1 MERSTGT
8 GDDFKWFGEGF
19 DGFPKRLPDDTVEY
33 IIYIIDSKLQ
43 TDSQVRERLRSLETA
58 ANLLTKK
65 LLKDYIWQRESFKL
79 ELKREDGTW
88 LLRGTTNYGDSV
100 ADEWLI
106 VYLLR
111 EISRQFADAWIRLY
125 DTDGEFL
132 LIEAA
137 NTLPKW
143 LNPEVAENRVSSLTT
158 TNEHSYSRTQ
168 LQVWLNAGQ
177 LKIIPLAGPATAPE
191 KRPLTLPEAR
201 NCIATGTP
209 TAPTD
214 SPLIESEAFYRLRNY
229 PSDIAA
235 TLHHALVR
243 IPRTLAHLLHRNPA
257 YISPAVEAFYLR
269 DPIALR
275 ILKKHDDDDTALK
288 FPPRDLVTAR
298 VRFTK
303 VGYAQLKSQE
313 FDAPNKAWS
322 AALTSSPTSADD
334 DDIERLRLGMKLA
347 CGFDMLLADAAHR
360 DAPAVREM
368 LLLLDD
374 VATGDD
380 TLPTDAEV
388 AAWATAGDDDDRW
401 MDIDYADFERELAGK
416 KAFTMDGARGVDEG
430 FGDKD
435 VQANLRKM
443 VARFE
448 SFLNDDSAGLD
459 GAAGEEGELDDMD
472 EDDDD
477 DDDDDGES
485 EVSSEGEDKAASF
498 DEEEFSKM
506 MREMMGM
513 PDDVYKEIM
522 EMPIEEVRKLKGE
535 QVEARLKEKEA
546 EAKTFGPPRPP
557 PKGSENVVE
566 ELSSDDD
573 DGDAYDPKEAEEF
586 RKMMESMEAE
596 LKEAGAL
603 DLNPK
608 PKATDE
614 QKAIKGKGKAKAKV
628 EDDDVEEIERS
639 DDEEEEV
646 GEMDYNLLKNM
657 LEAFKGQAGMAGPAG
672 NMMGMMGVNM
682 PRDEPEKK

>member
-1 MERSTGT
+1 MQRSNGS

-33 IIYIIDSKLQ
+33 IIYVIDSKLA

-111 EISRQFADAWIRLY
+111 EISKQFADAWIRLY

-143 LNPEVAENRVSSLTT
+143 LNPGVAENR
-158 TNEHSYSRTQ
+158 
-168 LQVWLNAGQ
+168 VWLNAGQ

-191 KRPLTLPEAR
+191 KRPLTLAEAR
-201 NCIATGTP
+201 NSIATGTP

-243 IPRTLAHLLHRNPA
+243 IPRPLAHLLRRNPA

-275 ILKKHDDDDTALK
+275 ILKKHDDDEMALK
-288 FPPRDLVTAR
+288 FPPRDLVTVR

-322 AALTSSPTSADD
+322 AALTNPPPSSLFHPSADAD
-334 DDIERLRLGMKLA
+334 GDGDDIERLRLGMKLA

-368 LLLLDD
+368 GLLLDD
-374 VATGDD
+374 VASGADA
-380 TLPTDAEV
+380 LPTDAEV
-388 AAWATAGDDDDRW
+388 AAWDDGARGEDDDDGW

-435 VQANLRKM
+435 VQENLRKM

-459 GAAGEEGELDDMD
+459 GAGEGEGELDDMD
-472 EDDDD
+472 EDDD

-557 PKGSENVVE
+557 PKGSEKVVE

-608 PKATDE
+608 PKATDK

>member
-1 MERSTGT
+1 MEQIVDTHR
-8 GDDFKWFGEGF
+8 DDFKWFGEGF

-33 IIYIIDSKLQ
+33 IIFIIDSKL

-111 EISRQFADAWIRLY
+111 EISKQFADAWIRVY

-143 LNPEVAENRVSSLTT
+143 LNPEVAEHR
-158 TNEHSYSRTQ
+158 
-168 LQVWLNAGQ
+168 VWLNNGQ
-177 LKIIPLAGPATAPE
+177 LKIIPLDGPPTAPD
-191 KRPLTLPEAR
+191 KRPLTLLEAR
-201 NCIATGTP
+201 DIIKTSPSKA
-209 TAPTD
+209 TD

-229 PSDIAA
+229 PSEISS
-235 TLHHALVR
+235 TLHHALTT
-243 IPRTLAHLLHRNPA
+243 IPRRLAFLLHSNPA

-269 DPIALR
+269 DPIALKP
-275 ILKKHDDDDTALK
+275 LKQADEKGGTLR
-288 FPPRDLVTAR
+288 FPPEDLVTVR

-303 VGYAQLKSQE
+303 VSYAQLKSQE
-313 FDAPNKAWS
+313 FDAPNKAWES
-322 AALTSSPTSADD
+322 ALAQHVEAQEHD
-334 DDIERLRLGMKLA
+334 RLLLGMKLA
-347 CGFDMLLADAAHR
+347 CGFEMLIGDPQNR
-360 DAPAVREM
+360 DKPAVREIE
-368 LLLLDD
+368 LLLED
-374 VATGDD
+374 VENGDD
-380 TLPTDAEV
+380 ALPTDAEI
-388 AAWATAGDDDDRW
+388 AAWDRQEDDDSW
-401 MDIDYADFERELAGK
+401 MNINYEDFERELAGK
-416 KAFTMDGARGVDEG
+416 KGFTMEGTRGTEEG

-435 VQANLRKM
+435 VQENLRKM
-443 VARFE
+443 VERFE
-448 SFLNDDSAGLD
+448 SFLNDETAGPE
-459 GAAGEEGELDDMD
+459 GAELDDMD
-472 EDDDD
+472 VDDEDDEDDDED
-477 DDDDDGES
+477 DS

-506 MREMMGM
+506 MRQMMGM

-522 EMPIEEVRKLKGE
+522 EMPIDELKKLKGE
-535 QVEARLKEKEA
+535 QVETRLKEKET
-546 EAKTFGPPRPP
+546 EAKMFGPPRPP
-557 PKGSENVVE
+557 PKGSAKVE
-566 ELSSDDD
+566 ELSSDDED
-573 DGDAYDPKEAEEF
+573 DEAYDPKEAEEF
-586 RKMMESMEAE
+586 RKMMEGMEAE
-596 LKEAGAL
+596 LREAGAL
-603 DLNPK
+603 NLNPK
-608 PKATDE
+608 PKTADG
-614 QKAIKGKGKAKAKV
+614 QKAIKGKGKAKAD

-639 DDEEEEV
+639 DDEDGEV
-646 GEMDYNLLKNM
+646 LDMDYNMLKNM